1 MPFPIQCREKLCYN
15 AHHVHPPPSSCCKLI
30 LWKYFRICIVID
42 CGIMSIKELKIE
54 RASNELRESKACSK
68 KWQGLLMLIHIS
80 LFSTLL
86 PTISPSISRIQVVKK
101 ILLQPQKNSSQFVTL
116 FPGTH
121 CCYVFHS
128 SLPPLSPRV
137 SRLLR
142 KFSFNHNFF
151 SQFVTLSILTVCQQ
165 IKFQAGVPANRL
177 VCTFATTRLIFECF
191 RFYSIWS

>member
-54 RASNELRESKACSK
+54 RASNELRESKACSE
-68 KWQGLLMLIHIS
+68 KWQGLLLLIHIS

-86 PTISPSISRIQVVKK
+86 PTISQSISRICVVKK
-101 ILLQPQKNSSQFVTL
+101 YCLTQKNSSQFVTV

-121 CCYVFHS
+121 CWYIFHS
-128 SLPPLSPRV
+128 SLPQLSPIA

-142 KFSFNHNFF
+142 KYSLNQNFF
-151 SQFVTLSILTVCQQ
+151 FSVCISLYPYCLPTDQ
-165 IKFQAGVPANRL
+165 IS
-177 VCTFATTRLIFECF
+177 C
-191 RFYSIWS
+191 WSSS

>member
-15 AHHVHPPPSSCCKLI
+15 AHRVHPPPSSCCKLI

-54 RASNELRESKACSK
+54 RASNELRESKACSE
-68 KWQGLLMLIHIS
+68 KWQGLLLLIHIS

-86 PTISPSISRIQVVKK
+86 PTISQSISRIQVVKK
-101 ILLQPQKNSSQFVTL
+101 ILLQPKKKSSQFVIL

-121 CCYVFHS
+121 CWYIVHS

-142 KFSFNHNFF
+142 KYSFSQNFF
-151 SQFVTLSILTVCQQ
+151 LSVCNSLYPQCLPTDQ
-165 IKFQAGVPANRL
+165 ISG
-177 VCTFATTRLIFECF
+177 
-191 RFYSIWS
+191 WSSS

>member
-30 LWKYFRICIVID
+30 FWKYFRICIVID
-42 CGIMSIKELKIE
+42 CGIMSIKELKIVKIE

-68 KWQGLLMLIHIS
+68 KMTGTVDTY
-80 LFSTLL
+80 FTLL
-86 PTISPSISRIQVVKK
+86 NTAPHNIPKYFQNPGCGKNSK
-101 ILLQPQKNSSQFVTL
+101 KNSSQFVTL

-121 CCYVFHS
+121 CWYVFHS
-128 SLPPLSPRV
+128 SLPPLSPSV

-151 SQFVTLSILTVCQQ
+151 LSVCNPLYPHCLPTDQ
-165 IKFQAGVPANRL
+165 ISG
-177 VCTFATTRLIFECF
+177 
-191 RFYSIWS
+191 WSSS